1 MPKAYWVNSFLV
13 VRDAEK
19 FAAYAALAGPA
30 IEAAGG
36 RFLARGPA
44 AAAFEDGRTERTT
57 LIEFPSVDAAVA
69 AYDSPA
75 YQDALRALDGAADRD
90 IRIVEALD

>member
-1 MPKAYWVNSFLV
+1 MAKAYWINFFLV

-19 FAAYAALAGPA
+19 LAAYAALARPA

-36 RFLARGPA
+36 RFLARGAA

-90 IRIVEALD
+90 IRIVETLD